1 MTLNVDCLQLLIR
14 HAHHCFAAH
23 FRFDIIIINKI
34 VLQSADIVVGNR
46 HSNIMQVPPLLW
58 VAVGFCL
65 IPQASAHVRMV
76 CPKPK
81 SPASSLYRQV
91 IIQSQIPFF
100 LSSFFF
106 FYYRSIHSA
115 AVDAKKKKWMH
126 VDCLLRVI
134 FFFFSPFFFKTI

>member
-65 IPQASAHVRMV
+65 IPQAAAHVRMV

-91 IIQSQIPFF
+91 IQSQIPFS
-100 LSSFFF
+100 LLFFF
-106 FYYRSIHSA
+106 LLPFHSLCCGWRE
-115 AVDAKKKKWMH
+115 KKKMNACWLFVACH
-126 VDCLLRVI
+126 FFLLLSVL
-134 FFFFSPFFFKTI
+134 F